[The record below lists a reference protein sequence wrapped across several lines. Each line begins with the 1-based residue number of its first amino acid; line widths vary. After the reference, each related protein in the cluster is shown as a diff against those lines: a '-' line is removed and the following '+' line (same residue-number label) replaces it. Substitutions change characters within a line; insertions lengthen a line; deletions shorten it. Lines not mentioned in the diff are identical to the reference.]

1 METNDY
7 ETAQCLT
14 KAGLK
19 LRNPLNIAIVS
30 DTTNES
36 MHVGMCMITH
46 TSCWYEEE
54 SSMSYSLSPKLTVQV
69 FLHKLP

>member
-30 DTTNES
+30 DTTDES

-46 TSCWYEEE
+46 TSCWYE
-54 SSMSYSLSPKLTVQV
+54 
-69 FLHKLP
+69 